1 MHLIF
6 GVVGVAARIESVER
20 APVVAIKRETQLDAL
35 RQVRVRDEMAA
46 EGDQAGITV
55 DNGGLCRSGFE
66 PARGDNRAVEDLA
79 QLLRGDRALPFGDH
93 LATLHPGLNDMEI
106 GQLDVVE
113 SFCDVAEQSARIAIR
128 HAVEG
133 AARRNAHAGTRSA
146 PQTGT
151 SASTTSNRNRARF
164 SIVPPYRSVRLL

>member
-20 APVVAIKRETQLDAL
+20 APVVAIKRETQLYAL

-46 EGDQAGITV
+46 ERDQAGITV
-55 DNGGLCRSGFE
+55 DNGGLRRSGFE

-133 AARRNAHAGTRSA
+133 AARRNAHADSVGA
-146 PQTGT
+146 PD
-151 SASTTSNRNRARF
+151 SD
-164 SIVPPYRSVRLL
+164 